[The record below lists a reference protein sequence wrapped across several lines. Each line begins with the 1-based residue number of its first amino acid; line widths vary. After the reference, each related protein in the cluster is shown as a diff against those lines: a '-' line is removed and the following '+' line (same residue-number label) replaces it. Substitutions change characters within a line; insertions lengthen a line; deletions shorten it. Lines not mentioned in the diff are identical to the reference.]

1 MSKLT
6 LRRRKGPG
14 TAGDL
19 VAISEPNIILI
30 DSESSNVTRIGTW
43 SRVEESEA
51 VGGSYL
57 QSNTANSKLT
67 FSFKGSTLWIRFRFG
82 PDCGKVKV
90 EVDSLSVTIDLY
102 HALELY
108 KYVNVAVGLKENET
122 HNVTLT
128 VLGEKNASSTD
139 YYVKVDSFAYRL
151 TEEALSLHSIEYIDL
166 INVINTINRINQI
179 ELINN
184 IANVQKIG
192 EVGTINPASAF
203 SHISTVPLDGDEIN
217 IYALAIS
224 PPFLY
229 AGCWRLSS
237 PAKIVKMTIPALKK
251 VATLDISGVGG
262 GISSLVISGNYLY
275 AGLHTSP
282 GRILKIDL
290 STFTHISTLTL
301 ATGEDYVTALAEDGS
316 YLYAGLETSPG
327 KVVKIDL
334 STFTPVETLTFNTGE
349 DNVKALQIRDG
360 FLYAGL
366 YTSPGKIVK
375 INLSTSPIS
384 RVSTLTFD
392 ADEDYVMCLTSP
404 EETIL
409 CAGLATSPGKIV
421 VIDLPTFTKG
431 AVITLG
437 SDEKQVCSLASRG
450 RYIYAG
456 LATAPAKIVQVD
468 WRMLT
473 TTTLTLPIGTGAVR
487 SEIIYR
493 DYLFAGLETEPGNIA
508 KITLEDLDVIINTI
522 NEIGTI
528 ADIGSV
534 SSIGTIDL
542 IKKVKKAVVY
552 GNTSPDGT
560 GTDYALKVDSSGNLH
575 IRPLSEITDSVRI
588 SGDFSSTATVKKYLP
603 LTQVSAGGTV
613 DLWVPSPGKQIRL
626 KRFQI
631 SVSGA
636 TAVTLQW
643 SGATAVTDFE
653 TYNLPDKGCVV
664 VNLVGCNEEAPGP
677 DYVLRLKSSATA
689 FITAKVSGEED

>member
-1 MSKLT
+1 M
-6 LRRRKGPG
+6 RRRKGPG

-30 DSESSNVTRIGTW
+30 DSESSNVTQVGTW

-82 PDCGKVKV
+82 PDCGKAKV

-108 KYVNVAVGLKENET
+108 KYVNVAVGLKENEE
-122 HNVTLT
+122 HNVTVT

-184 IANVQKIG
+184 IANVSLIQTISDVHGISNIGNVDLIKNISNVELIEKIDKIVRIEYVPIKEQIITNGDFETGDLSGWDGPTAGLLIDDTTSYRGTYSCRISPGYWIQQAIGKCYGDEIIVDFALKG
-192 EVGTINPASAF
+192 EVGGEKLEVMLIFMDGTTEAATFTALDVWDGRTWSPTTHKIVRNIRFTSSSDNTTNIWVDYIRITGITIHNVDTVNKVNTISDITGVSAVGNIATL
-203 SHISTVPLDGDEIN
+203 SQVMDVLGISTVSKVTFLSN
-217 IYALAIS
+217 IE
-224 PPFLY
+224 
-229 AGCWRLSS
+229 R
-237 PAKIVKMTIPALKK
+237 VN
-251 VATLDISGVGG
+251 
-262 GISSLVISGNYLY
+262 VIS
-275 AGLHTSP
+275 
-282 GRILKIDL
+282 
-290 STFTHISTLTL
+290 
-301 ATGEDYVTALAEDGS
+301 
-316 YLYAGLETSPG
+316 
-327 KVVKIDL
+327 
-334 STFTPVETLTFNTGE
+334 
-349 DNVKALQIRDG
+349 
-360 FLYAGL
+360 
-366 YTSPGKIVK
+366 
-375 INLSTSPIS
+375 
-384 RVSTLTFD
+384 
-392 ADEDYVMCLTSP
+392 
-404 EETIL
+404 
-409 CAGLATSPGKIV
+409 
-421 VIDLPTFTKG
+421 
-431 AVITLG
+431 
-437 SDEKQVCSLASRG
+437 
-450 RYIYAG
+450 
-456 LATAPAKIVQVD
+456 
-468 WRMLT
+468 
-473 TTTLTLPIGTGAVR
+473 
-487 SEIIYR
+487 
-493 DYLFAGLETEPGNIA
+493 NIE
-508 KITLEDLDVIINTI
+508 L
-522 NEIGTI
+522 
-528 ADIGSV
+528 
-534 SSIGTIDL
+534 
-542 IKKVKKAVVY
+542 VKKAVVY

-560 GTDYALKVDSSGNLH
+560 GTDYALKVDNVGNVH
-575 IRPLSEITDSVRI
+575 IRPLSSFTDSVRI

-613 DLWVPSPGKQIRL
+613 DLWVPSSGKQIRL

-664 VNLVGCNEEAPGP
+664 VNLVGCNEKAPGP